1 MAVILVI
8 AATFALCYGVDYLF
22 TKKFRSGK
30 QHRSGLSVRLN
41 KNYAVFGI
49 LLTVLGIAALISG
62 VLVTPV
68 LLFGGIFV
76 VVMGIGLLVYY
87 MTFSIFYDADS
98 FLLTTF
104 GQKTTQYRFGEIRGQ
119 MLYIV
124 QGGNVLVELHMNDG
138 RAVQIQSAMEGAVR
152 FLDHAHTAWLRQ
164 TGRDPRSCD
173 FYDPENHQWFPP
185 VVEE

>member
-8 AATFALCYGVDYLF
+8 VATFALCYGIDYLF
-22 TKKFRSGK
+22 TKKFRSKK
-30 QHRSGLSVRLN
+30 QHQSGLSVRLS
-41 KNYAVFGI
+41 KHYAIFGV
-49 LLTVLGIAALISG
+49 LLLVLGIAALISG

-68 LLFGGIFV
+68 LLFGGILV
-76 VVMGIGLLVYY
+76 IVMGVGLLTYY

-98 FLLTTF
+98 FILTTF
-104 GQKTTQYRFGEIRGQ
+104 GQKAAEYRFGEIRGQ

-124 QGGNVLVELHMNDG
+124 QGGNVLVELHMNNG
-138 RAVQIQSAMEGAVR
+138 CAVQVQSAMDGAVR
-152 FLDHAHTAWLRQ
+152 FLDHAHTAWLSQ
-164 TGRDPRSCD
+164 TGRDPRSYD